1 MIRTQRLLVPSNC
14 GIKRS
19 HCFSLNIF
27 TWDLLK
33 KLNPGSGP
41 IHMAEKFKTNHL
53 HICSPLAKY
62 SHPMESTLKLVS
74 ASSCSKRRL
83 VLGFYAHPE
92 RPHNQP
98 STQTDAGHLQFC
110 TSTNFT
116 SCTPKKLETA
126 QKKRQ
131 FPGIPSR

>member
-19 HCFSLNIF
+19 HCFSSNIF

-33 KLNPGSGP
+33 KLIPGSGP
-41 IHMAEKFKTNHL
+41 LHMAEKIKTNHL

-62 SHPMESTLKLVS
+62 SHPNKLAACVESTLKLVS
-74 ASSCSKRRL
+74 ASSCSKIRL
-83 VLGFYAHPE
+83 VLGHPHK
-92 RPHNQP
+92 PMQ
-98 STQTDAGHLQFC
+98 AIY
-110 TSTNFT
+110 TSTIFT

-126 QKKRQ
+126 KQKRQ
-131 FPGIPSR
+131 FPGISSR